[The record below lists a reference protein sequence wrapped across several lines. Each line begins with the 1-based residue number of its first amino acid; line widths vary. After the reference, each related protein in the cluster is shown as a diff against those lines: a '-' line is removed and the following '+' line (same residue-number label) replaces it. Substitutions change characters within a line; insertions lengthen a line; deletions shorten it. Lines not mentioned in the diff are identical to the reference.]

1 MLHCHFKA
9 PQRQD
14 DPSVLSGRREGEEG
28 MAEPAQLADSSPLAA
43 YEALR
48 DRADQAVLRGDLT
61 AARPLLEQALALAEE
76 LGDSDL
82 RDRALCNL
90 AAVLVETGEGASVLT
105 ALRSVLMRNHD
116 ELNCYLAAYALART
130 HDLNQDYK
138 KAIFYARIG
147 LDRVQRLD
155 MPQRTATCH
164 MLMGNLLLAESHLA
178 EACAEYELALAATEE
193 LPALHLALI
202 LDNVGYCRLLK
213 GRHAEGF
220 RFLFRSLR
228 ILRRLGARAYQ
239 RGPQLSLAFGYLEIG
254 RHHRAVQHG
263 FTALRL
269 AEEVG
274 DDQTVKNALYLLGEA
289 ANEIGSPDDARRCW
303 QALQRRFYPGQERL
317 AEALM
322 TVGVRRLL
330 NLRA

>member
-1 MLHCHFKA
+1 MLHWHFKA

-14 DPSVLSGRREGEEG
+14 DPSAFSGPREGEEG
-28 MAEPAQLADSSPLAA
+28 MADPAQLADSSPLGA

-48 DRADQAVLRGDLT
+48 DRGERAVTRGDL
-61 AARPLLEQALALAEE
+61 AGARSLLERALALAEE
-76 LGDSDL
+76 IGDPDL

-90 AAVLVETGEGASVLT
+90 AALLVETGDGAPLMT
-105 ALRSVLMRNHD
+105 GLRQVLMRNRD
-116 ELNCYLAAYALART
+116 ELNCYLAAYALARA

-155 MPQRTATCH
+155 MPQRSAMCH
-164 MLMGNLLLAESHLA
+164 NLMGNLLLAESHLD
-178 EACAEYELALAATEE
+178 EACAEYERALALTAE
-193 LPALHLALI
+193 LSPLQLALL
-202 LDNVGYCRLLK
+202 LDNVGYCRLLR
-213 GRHAEGF
+213 GRHIEGF
-220 RFLFRSLR
+220 GLVFRSLR
-228 ILRRLGARAYQ
+228 ILRRLNARGYQ
-239 RGPQLSLAFGYLEIG
+239 RGPHISLAFGYLEIG
-254 RHHRAVQHG
+254 RYHRAVRHG
-263 FTALRL
+263 FAALRL

-289 ANEIGSPDDARRCW
+289 ASEIGSPDDARRCW
-303 QALQRRFYPGQERL
+303 ETLQRRFYPGQQRL
-317 AEALM
+317 ADALM